1 MKKILFALIIFIT
14 ACFVIN
20 TPRKDQRNFKDIFR
34 EEMNYAEFKTYIN
47 PDMGYGFQY
56 PSFFSQENSDDGTCC
71 VRFGYHANDI
81 NMVLELRIIYVR
93 SLSNVYKESISSGKL
108 NSYTGYCY
116 HSHNIVY
123 RHRRYVLT
131 FFYPQDYK
139 HAVTRII
146 RNLNEWKPFK
156 YCKKI
161 F

>member
-1 MKKILFALIIFIT
+1 MKKILLVLVIFIT
-14 ACFVIN
+14 ACFAIN
-20 TPRKDQRNFKDIFR
+20 TPRKDERNFKDIFQ
-34 EEMNYAEFKTYIN
+34 EEINYAEFKTYID
-47 PDMGYGFQY
+47 PDMGCSFLY
-56 PSFFSQENSDDGTCC
+56 PSFFSQESCNDGICC
-71 VRFGYHANDI
+71 VRFGYHANGI
-81 NMVLELRIIYVR
+81 NMVFELKILYVR
-93 SLSNVYKESISSGKL
+93 SSTDVYKEYISSGNL

-146 RNLNEWKPFK
+146 RNVDEWKP
-156 YCKKI
+156 CKHRQNY